1 MAPKIS
7 GRLSQALL
15 SNKIANVLSVFGT
28 LVQAPSSKVKAE
40 HEIVTKRGY
49 VYTANNHQQ
58 KKVACTKPKQDVR
71 LHLVLTTLVSTT
83 ARTLAKLSKFHVMV
97 VMKHIQI

>member
-49 VYTANNHQQ
+49 VYTANNHRQ
-58 KKVACTKPKQDVR
+58 KKTACTEPRKTE
-71 LHLVLTTLVSTT
+71 LVHPVAIGHDESYVSKRKIPWNGEAAKLTTC
-83 ARTLAKLSKFHVMV
+83 
-97 VMKHIQI
+97 